1 MDQFL
6 KGKRILLLYAR
17 FFGYDAIVKKKLEE
31 LGASVDLYDARANI
45 NSFEKALRKIN
56 DKFYFAKQRK
66 FHESIRK
73 QNDKKQYDF
82 IFSNDILDEEIIKEY
97 KSRFP
102 EAKLIL
108 YLDDSVK
115 NMKSVEKTFYLFDR
129 VMSFDKKDSE
139 NYGIGFRPLF
149 YADVF
154 AELRN
159 TEITPTYDVSFVGT
173 CHSDRLSIINQI
185 KDSQPSLRY
194 YFFCYLQS
202 WFMYYYH
209 YLRDAEYRKVPKNF
223 FQFNSLPMG
232 IVADIMHK
240 SRAILDIQ
248 HPAQTGLTMRTI
260 ETLGIGRKLI
270 TTNADIANYDFFD
283 KENILIIDRKN
294 PVIPNSFIESEINGL
309 PQQIYEKY
317 SLNGWIK
324 EIFDESEE

>member
-6 KGKRILLLYAR
+6 KGKKILLLYAR

-56 DKFYFAKQRK
+56 DKFYFVKQRK

-73 QNDKKQYDF
+73 QNGEKHYDY
-82 IFSNDILDEEIIKEY
+82 IFSNDILDEEIIKQY
-97 KSRFP
+97 KSCFP

-108 YLDDSVK
+108 YIDDSVR
-115 NMKSVEKTFYLFDR
+115 NMKGVDKTFYLFDR
-129 VMSFDKKDSE
+129 VMSFDKEDSE

-154 AELRN
+154 AEMRN
-159 TEITPTYDVSFVGT
+159 TEIEQKYDISFVGT
-173 CHSDRLSIINQI
+173 CHSDRLSIINKI
-185 KDSQPSLRY
+185 KASQPSLRY

-209 YLRDAEYRKVPKNF
+209 FLQDAEYRKVPKNF
-223 FQFNSLPMG
+223 FQFTSMPMG
-232 IVADIMHK
+232 TVADIMHK

-260 ETLGIGRKLI
+260 ETLGIGKKLI
-270 TTNADIANYDFFD
+270 TTNADIAKYDFFD
-283 KENILIIDRKN
+283 KENILIIDRSN
-294 PVIPNSFIESEINGL
+294 PVIPNSFIEGEKKEL
-309 PQQIYEKY
+309 PQHIYEKY
-317 SLNGWIK
+317 SLNGWVK
-324 EIFDESEE
+324 EIFGSTEE